1 MITKAFAYCR
11 CSTATNA
18 EGDTFVRQMKSI
30 KRYAEQNDIEIVR
43 GFEEVIRGATEWE
56 NRPAWVEMMES
67 LNGVRTII
75 VERLDRLA
83 RDLMVQE
90 HIIADLKKREITL
103 ISVAEPDLCLDD
115 PTRKLLRQIMGA
127 ISQYEK
133 TMIVAKL
140 RGARDRKKAETGVCE
155 GRKPYGDRPGESDAI
170 VYMQELRAHGTS
182 YATIADNLNA
192 YAGKGIYRTRTGK
205 PWYSSV
211 VRDIL
216 QREDVTEV

>member
-1 MITKAFAYCR
+1 MTHAFAYCR
-11 CSTATNA
+11 CSTVTNS

-43 GFEEVIRGATEWE
+43 GFEEVIRGTTEWE

-67 LNGVRTII
+67 LNGVRTIV

-90 HIIADLKKREITL
+90 HIIADLRTREITL
-103 ISVAEPDLCLDD
+103 VSVAEPDLCIDD

-127 ISQYEK
+127 VAEYDK
-133 TMIVAKL
+133 AMVVAKL
-140 RGARDRKKAETGVCE
+140 RGARERKRADNGVCE
-155 GRKPYGDRPGESDAI
+155 GRKPFGDRPGEILAI
-170 VYMQELRAHGTS
+170 EYMQRMRALGAS
-182 YATIADNLNA
+182 YATISNSLNS
-192 YAGKGIYRTRTGK
+192 RPEFPTRTGK
-205 PWYSSV
+205 PWFASV

-216 QREDVTEV
+216 QRESAT